1 MHGRILHTLQSY
13 TSAFVVEVRTIT
25 TTLRCSLPKSFCN
38 YFHNFISLY
47 VKKLA
52 KTIKDYVLFTQ
63 QTGADLTGGHSCSGR
78 RGPW

>member
-1 MHGRILHTLQSY
+1 MDAFYTRFSH

-52 KTIKDYVLFTQ
+52 KPLRITFCLPSKQ
-63 QTGADLTGGHSCSGR
+63 GR
-78 RGPW
+78 I